1 MAQKVAELARQLNH
15 RHGKKKP
22 LPCLILMTDAK
33 RLPDPSAIIPQLPAH
48 SAVIVRHF
56 TRKQKEQIIIKIK
69 NLCRKHKVKL
79 LVSDNMGLA
88 IRYRLDGVHFPEA
101 RLKSIAACGRISRPL
116 PQFLYTGA
124 CHSQTGIQNANR
136 AGLDAI
142 LLSPVFPTSSHPG
155 TPCLGIT
162 RFRHLGNLSSL
173 SNYALGGIGPRT
185 VPRLRASRTIGVA
198 GISGLI

>member
-1 MAQKVAELARQLNH
+1 MAQKVAELARQLNR

-33 RLPDPSAIIPQLPAH
+33 RLPDPSAIIPQLPDN

-56 TRKQKEQIIIKIK
+56 TRKQKEEIILKIK

-79 LVSDNMGLA
+79 LVSDDMGLA

-101 RLKSIAACGRISRPL
+101 RLKSIAACGQVSRPL

-124 CHSQTGIQNANR
+124 CHSQTGIQNAKR

-155 TPCLGIT
+155 APCLGLT
-162 RFRHLGNLSSL
+162 RFRHLGSHTALPV
-173 SNYALGGIGPRT
+173 YALGGITPKT
-185 VPRLRASRTIGVA
+185 APHLRASRAIGVA
-198 GISGLI
+198 GVGGLI

>member
-1 MAQKVAELARQLNH
+1 MAQKVAELARQLNR

-33 RLPDPSAIIPQLPAH
+33 RLPDPSTIIPQLPAN

-56 TRKQKEQIIIKIK
+56 TQKQKEQIIIKIK
-69 NLCRKHKVKL
+69 SLCRKHKVKL
-79 LVSDNMGLA
+79 LVSDDMGLA

-101 RLKSIAACGRISRPL
+101 RLKSITACGRISRPL

-124 CHSQTGIQNANR
+124 CHSQTGLENAKR
-136 AGLDAI
+136 AGIDAI
-142 LLSPVFPTSSHPG
+142 LLSPVFPTSTHPG
-155 TPCLGIT
+155 ARCLGLT
-162 RFRHLGNLSSL
+162 RFRHIGSRSPLPI
-173 SNYALGGIGPRT
+173 YALGGIT
-185 VPRLRASRTIGVA
+185 KKTAPRLQASSTIGIA